1 MSLMPLSMTTTS
13 SVVTLFL
20 LKNLH
25 KMHTFTQPYE
35 CCL

>member
-13 SVVTLFL
+13 SVVIVFL

-25 KMHTFTQPYE
+25 KVHTSA
-35 CCL
+35 